1 MNRRYVPRETTTN
14 WSTVRGGHVIPTLG
28 ALLWI
33 GSLGVQAV
41 AVDGDSIRTVRDSI
55 TTTADVT
62 MPVAGPRR
70 NLTRAAVS
78 RETFAPGRVTEYDS
92 AAQRQRAI
100 EHSDWYYKRLAIHK
114 AASFATAPLFVA
126 EYIVGEKLFD
136 DDDAS
141 SNLKSTHQAL
151 ATGIGVLFG
160 VNTVTGVWNLWESRH
175 DTQGRAR
182 RITHSALMLVA
193 DAGFVATASLAP
205 EGDDGPEDEDGSEG
219 GSSGRNR
226 HRTVA
231 ISSMGIS
238 LASYLMMFLWK

>member
-1 MNRRYVPRETTTN
+1 M
-14 WSTVRGGHVIPTLG
+14 IPTLG
-28 ALLWI
+28 ALFWI
-33 GSLGVQAV
+33 GGLGVQAV
-41 AVDGDSIRTVRDSI
+41 AVDVDSTRTVRDSI
-55 TTTADVT
+55 ATTAEVT
-62 MPVAGPRR
+62 VPVAGPRR
-70 NLTRAAVS
+70 NLTRVAAP
-78 RETFAPGRVTEYDS
+78 RETFGPGRVTERGDS
-92 AAQRQRAI
+92 ASQRPRAI

-126 EYIVGEKLFD
+126 EYIVGDKLFD

-175 DTQGRAR
+175 ETQGRAR
-182 RITHSALMLVA
+182 RMTHGALMLVA

-205 EGDDGPEDEDGSEG
+205 EGDDGAEVEDEAEG

-238 LASYLMMFLWK
+238 LASYLMMYFWK

>member
-1 MNRRYVPRETTTN
+1 
-14 WSTVRGGHVIPTLG
+14 VIPTLG

-33 GSLGVQAV
+33 GNLGVQAV
-41 AVDGDSIRTVRDSI
+41 AGDADSTRAARDSI
-55 TTTADVT
+55 ATTTASAT
-62 MPVAGPRR
+62 TGAGPRR
-70 NLTRAAVS
+70 NRTRVAAS
-78 RETFAPGRVTEYDS
+78 REAFRPGWVTERGDS
-92 AAQRQRAI
+92 ASQRRRAI

-136 DDDAS
+136 DADAS

-160 VNTVTGVWNLWESRH
+160 VNTVTGVWNLWDSRH

-182 RITHSALMLVA
+182 RMTHAALMLVS

-205 EGDDGPEDEDGSEG
+205 EGEDDDERGEG
-219 GSSGRNR
+219 ESNGQNR

-231 ISSMGIS
+231 IGSMGVA
-238 LASYLMMFLWK
+238 LASYLMMYLWK